1 MDGNQ
6 TRFAELRIP
15 NRQHTGTK
23 IYIPK
28 LKISSFAYSQ
38 ASDT

>member
-1 MDGNQ
+1 MNGNQ

-15 NRQHTGTK
+15 NRQHTGPK
-23 IYIPK
+23 IDIPK
-28 LKISSFAYSQ
+28 VKISSFAYAQ